1 MNLRRE
7 IATTAQQVY
16 IDEGLRQYM
25 MKVYNYMAGGL
36 TVTALAAFLV
46 MNSPALISLFFTVS
60 PAGNVVGMSGFGW
73 LMLFAPLIMVFAFS
87 WVISH
92 GSVKQVQG
100 TFWGFAAVMGISLA
114 PTLLAYTGASVTR
127 VFLITA
133 AMFGGMSIYGYTTR
147 RDLTSMGA
155 FLRMGVWGLI
165 IAMIVNIFLKSSG
178 MYYALSCLSVLI
190 FTGLTAYDTQTIQ
203 RIYSEADTS
212 DSVARKAV
220 AGALSLYMDFINIFI
235 SLLNLLGDRR

>member
-114 PTLLAYTGASVTR
+114 PTLLAFTGASVTR

-147 RDLTSMGA
+147 RDLTSIGA

-203 RIYSEADTS
+203 RIYSEADTA
-212 DSVARKAV
+212 DSISRKAV